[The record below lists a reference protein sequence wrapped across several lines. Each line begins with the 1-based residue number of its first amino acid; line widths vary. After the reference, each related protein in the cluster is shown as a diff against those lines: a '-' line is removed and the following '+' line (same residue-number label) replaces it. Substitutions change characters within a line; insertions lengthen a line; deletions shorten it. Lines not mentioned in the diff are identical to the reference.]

1 MDQACLQGGVVVM
14 RKNRLLLCLLFPV
27 LFQTAVCLPGNS
39 TLLKPRIV
47 VLTDISTWEPDDK
60 QSLIRLLVHADL
72 FEIEGLIF
80 TTGWSVP
87 QIPHDFFH
95 LIQETIDAYEKD
107 LPNLMKRSGQT
118 SFREDESLQAI
129 GYWPSAGYLRERTM
143 YGSRRR
149 GVEQIGK
156 DNVSHGSD
164 LIIRMAEKDDER
176 PVWILIWGGGNTL
189 AQAIWQVQQERTEAG
204 LKEFLRKI
212 PTYAITDQ
220 DRSFEPGT
228 PYDISSQYWMRREF
242 ENDLL
247 YIWCECAWIAH
258 NHFGKNNWDEYAS
271 KIQNRGNLGAMY
283 PKYKQGVE
291 GDTPSFLH
299 LIPNGLNDPMV
310 PGQVGWS
317 GLFEWRTGADNETRA
332 FTNQYWTQGVCHRYF
347 EYFYPA
353 SFNEFAARMDWAHR
367 GKGNR
372 NPVVVI
378 NRDKSLDQIVI
389 EGKPGKRVRLNAS
402 RSFDPDGDQLSF
414 KWWVIPEAGTYSGE
428 ITIPEHNSD
437 RISFRIPDDAAGKS
451 IHIICEVTDNGS
463 PALTSYRRII
473 INAGE

>member
-1 MDQACLQGGVVVM
+1 MDQACIQGRVVAV
-14 RKNRLLLCLLFPV
+14 KKKTLLFSI
-27 LFQTAVCLPGNS
+27 LFSVIFQIAVCLPGKS
-39 TLLKPRIV
+39 TALKPRII

-72 FEIEGLIF
+72 FEIEGLVF

-95 LIQETIDAYEKD
+95 LIHEAIDSYEKD

-118 SFREDESLQAI
+118 GFLEDESRQAI
-129 GYWPSAGYLRERTM
+129 GYWPSAEYLRERTM
-143 YGSRRR
+143 YGSRGR
-149 GVEQIGK
+149 GIERIGE
-156 DNVSHGSD
+156 DNVSDGSN
-164 LIIRMAEKDDER
+164 LIIRMADKDDER
-176 PVWILIWGGGNTL
+176 PVWILVWGGGNTL
-189 AQAIWQVQQERTEAG
+189 AQAIWQVQQQRSQAG

-212 PTYAITDQ
+212 PVYAITDQ
-220 DRSFEPGT
+220 DRSFEPAT
-228 PYDISSQYWMRREF
+228 PYDISSQYWIRKEF
-242 ENDLL
+242 EKEIL

-258 NHFGKNNWDEYAS
+258 NHFGKDNWDKYAS
-271 KIQNRGNLGAMY
+271 QIQNRGHLGEIY

-299 LIPNGLNDPMV
+299 VIPNGLNDPLV

-317 GLFEWRTGADNETRA
+317 GHFEWRKGRDNETNA
-332 FTNQYWTQGVCHRYF
+332 YTALYWREGVCHKYF

-353 SFNEFAARMDWAHR
+353 SFNEFAARMDWAYH

-378 NRDKSLDQIVI
+378 NRDRSLDQIVI
-389 EGKPGKRVRLNAS
+389 DGKPGKRVRLNAS
-402 RSFDPDGDQLSF
+402 GSYDPDGDQLSF
-414 KWWVIPEAGTYSGE
+414 KWWIIPEAGTYRQEVIIPDFNSAS
-428 ITIPEHNSD
+428 IT
-437 RISFRIPDDAAGKS
+437 FRIPDDAAGKS

-473 INAGE
+473 IHAGK